1 MERSVRI
8 IEGGHSSVISRRV
21 MLCDRF
27 NRFITSLSGTTA
39 FRPLLTGILCGIL
52 CLCLPSGAIA
62 QSVIAQSVIAQSV
75 IAQSVIAQSEV
86 DVLQQQR
93 QQVQQQRQQVQQQR
107 EYLKRLEKSASDD
120 LSGLQKRLKSTQASL
135 ETQEAALKTAKATLS
150 NLEVALTATE
160 TSYRKQQSAMV
171 TRLQFLQRQRDRQG
185 LAVLLKSS
193 NLNELLDKRYQLKR
207 LYESDRKSLTK
218 LQQQTEKLA
227 RDRLEVETQKNQI
240 SLIMQQLL
248 AQKNEAQ
255 AQADYQKEFIS
266 HLKNNRQALES
277 AISQLEKDS
286 TSITQL
292 IRQRSAGDRRGIV
305 ITGNGAIS
313 LPVDGEIT
321 SLFGYRMHPILGYQK
336 FHSGIDFGADSG
348 TTIRAGAAGVVIY
361 ADWYGGYGNTVIVDH
376 GGGITTLYAHSEGFY
391 ITNGQQVQKGQP
403 IAAVGS
409 TGLSTGPHLHFE
421 VRQAGEPIDPAPFL

>member
-1 MERSVRI
+1 MSRVIDRVLSSHFRI
-8 IEGGHSSVISRRV
+8 ALVGVLVTGV
-21 MLCDRF
+21 LYFCL
-27 NRFITSLSGTTA
+27 SLVA
-39 FRPLLTGILCGIL
+39 P
-52 CLCLPSGAIA
+52 PGAIA
-62 QSVIAQSVIAQSV
+62 QVQPAQSD
-75 IAQSVIAQSEV
+75 V

-93 QQVQQQRQQVQQQR
+93 QQVQQQRQQVEQQR
-107 EYLKRLEKSASDD
+107 DYLKRLEQSEREK
-120 LSGLQKRLKSTQASL
+120 LSGLQKRLKSTQANL
-135 ETQEAALKTAKATLS
+135 ETQEAALQVAKTVLNTLETTLTQTEAT
-150 NLEVALTATE
+150 
-160 TSYRKQQSAMV
+160 YHKQQRAMV

-185 LAVLLKSS
+185 LAILLKST

-207 LYESDRKSLTK
+207 LYDADRKSLSM

-227 RDRLEVETQKNQI
+227 RDRLDVETQKNQI

-248 AQKNEAQ
+248 AQKSETQ
-255 AQADYQKEFIS
+255 AQSNYQNEFIA
-266 HLKNNRQALES
+266 HLKTNRQALES

-313 LPVDGEIT
+313 VPVDAEIT
-321 SLFGYRMHPILGYQK
+321 STFGYRMHPILGYQK

-361 ADWYGGYGNTVIVDH
+361 ADWYGGYGNTVIIDH

-391 ITNGQQVQKGQP
+391 ITNGQTVQKGQP

-409 TGLSTGPHLHFE
+409 TGFSTGPHLHFE
-421 VRQAGEPIDPAPFL
+421 VRKDGEPIDPAPYL